1 MLQQVHYQLYS
12 GSPMLILLTV
22 AGIGALA
29 WFAYHQWHHP
39 TPLVRLHAFRERTF
53 QVGLLL
59 YMFYYYESTGFS
71 YLTSRFLESAGYPV
85 ENAGRLVGTMS
96 LISATALFAYLRYAK
111 FVTHKKW
118 FVVPGFAIAIT
129 AALWMTRMTP
139 QVGEAALI
147 VPLLLRGLLLLFIV
161 LPVANLT
168 FRIFAIDE
176 YTHGYRLKNIVRQL
190 TISFATSSVII
201 VEQHR
206 VAVHQTR
213 LVERANVFDPLFQQT
228 VDALTHSYAAAGHAL
243 SEAHGLAIASIARM
257 VAQQAS
263 FLASLDGFYFLAGVA
278 LVGGLFAAWQ
288 KRSIELKD
296 RLWISASRL
305 HALETDPLVRRPPPR
320 PRAAQ
325 PPDSRRAVAGHRR
338 APAVPRSTA
347 ARRARPAARTDEPVR
362 REEIVLDRARA
373 ELTDAMIVSIAAQ
386 ACLPVLNLDLSLYD
400 GWVGV
405 VVSGRIRDP
414 QDGAGRGRGRARSRA
429 GRKRRGLGG
438 RPRDPV
444 LGRRADDGR
453 PRRVQRRDPRVRA
466 QDRHGQ
472 RRGRWLSAPI
482 SPLARA
488 APRCADLADVFE
500 HAYDQF
506 CARVDAVPDPCGR
519 ASSGTR

>member
-1 MLQQVHYQLYS
+1 
-12 GSPMLILLTV
+12 
-22 AGIGALA
+22 
-29 WFAYHQWHHP
+29 
-39 TPLVRLHAFRERTF
+39 
-53 QVGLLL
+53 
-59 YMFYYYESTGFS
+59 
-71 YLTSRFLESAGYPV
+71 
-85 ENAGRLVGTMS
+85 MS

-405 VVSGRIRDP
+405 VVYPGEFVIRKTVQDEDGVVHEVEQDASGEAWEGGPVILSWEDA
-414 QDGAGRGRGRARSRA
+414 QMTDGHDAYNVVIHEFAHKIDMVNGAADGYPPYFAAGT
-429 GRKRRGLGG
+429 RRTSMR
-438 RPRDPV
+438 RP
-444 LGRRADDGR
+444 
-453 PRRVQRRDPRVRA
+453 
-466 QDRHGQ
+466 
-472 RRGRWLSAPI
+472 
-482 SPLARA
+482 
-488 APRCADLADVFE
+488 ADVFE

-506 CARVDAVPDPCGR
+506 CARVDAVPDR
-519 ASSGTR
+519 AWARFERDSLIDPYAADHPSEFFAVCSEALFVRPKAFESEFPELYRLLARYYRQDPAGTGALDAP